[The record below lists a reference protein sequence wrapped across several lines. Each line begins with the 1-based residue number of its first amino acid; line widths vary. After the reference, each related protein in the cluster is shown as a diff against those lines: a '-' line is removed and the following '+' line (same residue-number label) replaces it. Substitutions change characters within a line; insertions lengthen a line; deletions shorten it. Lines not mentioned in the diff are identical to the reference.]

1 MEKFSAEIIKSYII
15 WWFVALHENVTV
27 LVHRNSYKISEFFLG
42 IFSTRI
48 CDLIFN
54 VKDFQ

>member
-1 MEKFSAEIIKSYII
+1 MDKFSVEIIKSYII
-15 WWFVALHENVTV
+15 WFVALHEYVTV
-27 LVHRNSYKISEFFLG
+27 LVHRNSYKSSEFFLG